1 MGALPYGGYK
11 LNISEVVVTVVGALI
26 AYIIA
31 SLLISNLITG
41 TSTGDTLIQNIV
53 PIVAAAGAVVV
64 ILKKF
69 LGGR

>member
-1 MGALPYGGYK
+1 M
-11 LNISEVVVTVVGALI
+11 NISEVVITVVGSLI

-31 SLLISNLITG
+31 SLLITNLITG

-53 PIVAAAGAVVV
+53 PIVAACGAVIV

-69 LGGR
+69 LGSR